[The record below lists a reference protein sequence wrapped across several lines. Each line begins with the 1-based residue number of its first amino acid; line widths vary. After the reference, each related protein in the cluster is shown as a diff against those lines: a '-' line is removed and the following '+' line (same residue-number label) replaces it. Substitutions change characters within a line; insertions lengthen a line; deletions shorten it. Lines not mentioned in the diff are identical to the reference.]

1 MYSMTGYGRCD
12 LERDGRAITLEM
24 KSVNHRFL
32 DLSFRM
38 PRTFAYLEDA
48 LRALIGRELSRG
60 HVDVFI
66 NYRNLRKDAK
76 TVLVDEGLLQGYMQA
91 LEKVEGLSGLPS
103 GLNALQLARL
113 PDVLS
118 VAEQAEDLDALKSL
132 TLEAAQAALAQL
144 KAMRQAEGQRMGADI
159 ALHLEEVR
167 SIVQGVSQRAPMV
180 VQEYRQRL
188 TERLAELLENAP
200 VDEGRI
206 TQEVAIYTDRVAV
219 DEEIA
224 RLGSHL
230 SSMEE
235 AMASAQSMG
244 RRLDFIVQEMNREA
258 NTIGSKASDAPLIQL
273 VVSLKSE
280 IEKIRE
286 QVQNIE

>member
-1 MYSMTGYGRCD
+1 MTGYGRCD

-66 NYRNLRKDAK
+66 NYHNLRKDAK

-235 AMASAQSMG
+235 AMTSAQSMG

>member
-1 MYSMTGYGRCD
+1 MTGYGRCD

-235 AMASAQSMG
+235 AMTSAQSMG

>member
-1 MYSMTGYGRCD
+1 MTGYGRCD

-144 KAMRQAEGQRMGADI
+144 KAMRQAEGQRMGADN

-235 AMASAQSMG
+235 AMTSAQSMG

>member
-1 MYSMTGYGRCD
+1 M
-12 LERDGRAITLEM
+12 
-24 KSVNHRFL
+24 NHRFL

>member
-1 MYSMTGYGRCD
+1 MTGYGRCD

-91 LEKVEGLSGLPS
+91 IEKVEGLSGLPS

-235 AMASAQSMG
+235 AMTSAQSMG

>member
-48 LRALIGRELSRG
+48 LRALIGGELSRG

-66 NYRNLRKDAK
+66 NYRNTRKDAK
-76 TVLVDEGLLQGYMQA
+76 AVQVDEGLLQGYIKAIQTVA
-91 LEKVEGLSGLPS
+91 EISGLPE
-103 GLNALQLARL
+103 GTNALQLSRL
-113 PDVLS
+113 PDVMTVS
-118 VAEQAEDLDALKSL
+118 DEAEDLDALRAL
-132 TLEAAQAALAQL
+132 TLDAAAAAAKQL
-144 KAMRQAEGQRMGADI
+144 KQMRLAEGERMGNDVREHL
-159 ALHLEEVR
+159 ALVDK
-167 SIVQGVSQRAPMV
+167 IVDKVAERAPLIV
-180 VQEYRQRL
+180 TEYRQKLSQRL
-188 TERLAELLENAP
+188 SELLENVP
-200 VDEGRI
+200 LDEGRI
-206 TQEVAIYTDRVAV
+206 AQEVAIFTDRVAV
-219 DEEIA
+219 EEEIA
-224 RLGSHL
+224 RLRSHL
-230 SSMEE
+230 NSMAE
-235 AMASAQSMG
+235 SMQTSEPVG

-258 NTIGSKASDAPLIQL
+258 NTIGSKASDAELIQL

>member
-48 LRALIGRELSRG
+48 LRALIGGELSRG

-66 NYRNLRKDAK
+66 NYRNTRKDAK
-76 TVLVDEGLLQGYMQA
+76 AVQVDEGLLQGYIKAIQTVA
-91 LEKVEGLSGLPS
+91 EISGLPE
-103 GLNALQLARL
+103 GTNALQLSRL
-113 PDVLS
+113 PDVMTVS
-118 VAEQAEDLDALKSL
+118 DEAEDLDALRAL
-132 TLEAAQAALAQL
+132 TLDAAAAAAKQL
-144 KAMRQAEGQRMGADI
+144 KQMRLAEGERMGNDVREHL
-159 ALHLEEVR
+159 ALVNK
-167 SIVQGVSQRAPMV
+167 IVDKVAERAPLIV
-180 VQEYRQRL
+180 TEYRQKLSQRL
-188 TERLAELLENAP
+188 SELLENVP
-200 VDEGRI
+200 LDEGRI
-206 TQEVAIYTDRVAV
+206 AQEVAIFTDRVAV

-224 RLGSHL
+224 RLRSHL
-230 SSMEE
+230 NSMAE
-235 AMASAQSMG
+235 SMQTSEPVG

-258 NTIGSKASDAPLIQL
+258 NTIGSKASDAELIQL

>member
-230 SSMEE
+230 SSMVE

-244 RRLDFIVQEMNREA
+244 WRLDFIVQEMNREA

>member
-1 MYSMTGYGRCD
+1 MTGYGRCD

-48 LRALIGRELSRG
+48 LRALIGQELSRG

-235 AMASAQSMG
+235 AMTSAQSMG